1 MLMTDIK
8 SRVQRIA
15 AENGMS
21 FNQFAARCLLR
32 DLSYETA
39 RNVWYG
45 RKVGDRGYTS
55 GTKLIVSKVLRRP
68 VAEVFPED

>member
-1 MLMTDIK
+1 MLMTDTK
-8 SRVQRIA
+8 SRVQKIA

>member
-1 MLMTDIK
+1 MLMVDTK
-8 SRVQRIA
+8 SRVQKIA
-15 AENGMS
+15 AGNGMS

-55 GTKLIVSKVLRRP
+55 GTKLIVSKVLRCP